1 MLIVNG
7 FFRTHIDRIGSM
19 AWRISN
25 RGALQT
31 VRFDAAEDREVD
43 FQSSIG
49 VIGQRRTGTTLYVAL
64 DETIEPATVVLAP
77 LTPYH
82 TRSHGMSLVESR
94 WLVRHVLKEPCGMR
108 ARHAAVL
115 TKSLNG

>member
-1 MLIVNG
+1 MVPSELGDTN
-7 FFRTHIDRIGSM
+7 
-19 AWRISN
+19 
-25 RGALQT
+25 
-31 VRFDAAEDREVD
+31 
-43 FQSSIG
+43 
-49 VIGQRRTGTTLYVAL
+49 
-64 DETIEPATVVLAP
+64 EPATVVLAP

-115 TKSLNG
+115 TKSLNGRITCPDFCNKICTLVT